1 RSCTSTGRSKPAGR
15 APSSLRTASGPPIPA
30 STSTAPAAP
39 LPATGLAGA
48 SGSSSTSE
56 RWLKSGS
63 GGGVAADCDAAGA
76 TGASSASDQADGIG
90 GGGTAAATAAA
101 TDATGGGAKSSP
113 RSGCTCSPNPAGA
126 AWASKRAGG
135 GGAGGAA
142 GAGVGT
148 GCGAG
153 FGAWARAA
161 SSWPTRKSRS
171 FSRPGGSTSSWPC
184 SLADRWRIQR
194 CASQPSR
201 RAARSASSKITS
213 RPGAS
218 STGSSTTSASSIA
231 GSSATSTAWAPAPAR
246 VATSSSAGSASS
258 TTLPPAASSAWR
270 SRSRAWPSRARS
282 ATALEESFAGTGN
295 PQQVVH
301 VSHQVEF
308 LVRLAQVTLGA
319 DFEGALAMLFAGTRG
334 DHHDRH
340 VAEARVGAHRG
351 GQLVAVHARH
361 LDVQQHQ
368 VGHALFQP
376 FQRLDAVARGYHLE
390 VVASHD
396 ATGDLADGPRA

>member
-142 GAGVGT
+142 GAGAGVGT
-148 GCGAG
+148 GCGAC

-184 SLADRWRIQR
+184 SLADRWRIQC

-301 VSHQVEF
+301 VSHQVQF
-308 LVRLAQVTLGA
+308 LVRLAQVTLDA
-319 DFEGALAMLFAGTRG
+319 DFESALAMLFAGTRG

-376 FQRLDAVARGYHLE
+376 FQRLDAVA
-390 VVASHD
+390 
-396 ATGDLADGPRA
+396 